1 MATIVTPVAGMIA
14 GCLASWLV
22 VARLSGGAA
31 GPELPYGMLGP
42 LVAVVGTWIAVVRA
56 HAADPASVTGVMI
69 RAFVLKLVFFGLYV
83 TVMMTTL
90 GLDPRRFVIS
100 FAAYFLMLY
109 LVEAMLLQRLF
120 TRRLGDTR

>member
-1 MATIVTPVAGMIA
+1 MIA

-22 VARLSGGAA
+22 IAGVSDGAL
-31 GPELPYGMLGP
+31 GRELPYGMLAP
-42 LVAVVGTWIAVVRA
+42 LVAVVATWIVVVRA
-56 HAADPASVTGVMI
+56 HQADPASVTGVMI
-69 RAFVLKLVFFGLYV
+69 RAFVLKLVFFGAYV
-83 TVMMTTL
+83 TAMMTVV

-120 TRRLGDTR
+120 TRRLGESRSSL